1 MNKIRFRYKK
11 TGRAKY
17 ISHLDLMAT
26 LQRALIRAGIK
37 LSYSG
42 GFNPHPYIS
51 CALPLSVGAESICE
65 LVDVAVENGMI
76 PDLRAIKLPKGVE
89 VNEVYTSARKF
100 NDISWIEI
108 LVQIHYDN
116 YIDEVTA
123 VGIQESLKSNSII
136 ISKRTKRG
144 SKELDIAP
152 YIKDVQFCS
161 GEKFTFKAK
170 ISAQNPTINIDDIE
184 NAFDNNLKP
193 DYIKIKRIELYD
205 SNMVIFN

>member
-17 ISHLDLMAT
+17 ISHLDMMAA
-26 LQRALIRAGIK
+26 LQRAFIRAGVH

-65 LVDVAVENGMI
+65 LVDVAVEDGVI
-76 PDLRAIKLPKGVE
+76 PDLRTIKLPEGVE
-89 VNEVYTSARKF
+89 INEVYTSARKF

-108 LVQIHYDN
+108 LVQMHYDN
-116 YIDEVTA
+116 HIDDVTA
-123 VGIQESLKSNSII
+123 KGIQDSLKRSSII

-152 YIKDVQFCS
+152 YIKDVQFCP
-161 GEKFTFKAK
+161 GEKSTFKAK
-170 ISAQNPTINIDDIE
+170 ISAQNPTLNIDDIE
-184 NAFDNNLKP
+184 NAFDYHLKP
-193 DYIKIKRIELYD
+193 DYICIKRIELYD
-205 SNMVIFN
+205 SNMVKFN